1 MRERKVDTNIRKNLI
16 VFNNSEEMGFLSLFE
31 VASMPILEVL
41 LVSTIGAIMAT
52 DYFNILSADTRKS
65 LNKIVF
71 VAFTPALIFANLAK
85 TVTLEDIISWW
96 FMPINIGI
104 TFLCGGILGWIAA
117 KIIKPKPHL
126 EGLLI
131 AMCSSGNLGNMLLII
146 VPAICTEGGSPF
158 GEHSICKSKGLSYSS
173 FSMALGSFYIWTYT
187 FQLIRSSSSKYTKE
201 VEELPQEPNK
211 ESDANTKTHLLNGKS
226 QEYIDVVVPLSYPTS
241 DDTQIEPVSLQ
252 SVKNEKNNES
262 FSTKIADILHIVMEK
277 LMAPPTIG
285 SIAGLIFGATPWLK
299 KLVIGDDAPLRVI
312 QDSVTLLGDGTIPC
326 ITLILGGNLM
336 LGLKRASI
344 RPIIIITII
353 CVRFVILPIIGIL
366 VIKTATSLGLLPSDP
381 LFSFVLLIQYTVPP
395 AMNISTMTQLFDI
408 GQEECSVLTMWS
420 YLAAAFALTGWST
433 VFMWI
438 LTS

>member
-1 MRERKVDTNIRKNLI
+1 
-16 VFNNSEEMGFLSLFE
+16 MGFLSLFE

-41 LVSTIGAIMAT
+41 LLSAIGAIMAT
-52 DYFNILSADTRKS
+52 DYFNILSSDTRKS

-71 VAFTPALIFANLAK
+71 VVFTPSLIFASLAK

-117 KIIKPKPHL
+117 KLIKPKPHL

-131 AMCSSGNLGNMLLII
+131 AMCSTGNLGNMLLIV

-173 FSMALGSFYIWTYT
+173 FSMALASLYIWTYT
-187 FQLIRSSSSKYTKE
+187 FQLIKRSGSKYMKE

-211 ESDANTKTHLLNGKS
+211 DLNANEKTGLLNGKS
-226 QEYIDVVVPLSYPTS
+226 QEYIDVVVPLSYATS
-241 DDTQIEPVSLQ
+241 EDTQIQP
-252 SVKNEKNNES
+252 SVNKDEKKDES
-262 FSTKIADILHIVMEK
+262 FSGKLVDVLNVLLEK
-277 LMAPPTIG
+277 LMAPPTLG
-285 SIAGLIFGATPWLK
+285 SIVGLIFGATPWLK

-312 QDSVTLLGDGTIPC
+312 QDSVTLLGDATIPC
-326 ITLILGGNLM
+326 ITLILGGNLIHGM
-336 LGLKRASI
+336 KRTSI

-353 CVRFVILPIIGIL
+353 CVRFVILPIVGIF
-366 VIKTATSLGLLPSDP
+366 VIKTAARLGLLPDDP

-395 AMNISTMTQLFDI
+395 AMNISTMTQLFNV

-420 YLAAAFALTGWST
+420 YLAAAFALTAWST

-438 LTS
+438 LTSSS

>member
-1 MRERKVDTNIRKNLI
+1 
-16 VFNNSEEMGFLSLFE
+16 MGFLSLFE

-41 LVSTIGAIMAT
+41 LLTAIGAIMAT
-52 DYFNILSADTRKS
+52 DYFNILSSDTRKS

-71 VAFTPALIFANLAK
+71 VVFTPSLIFASLAK

-117 KIIKPKPHL
+117 KLIKPKPHL

-131 AMCSSGNLGNMLLII
+131 AMCSTGNLGNMLLII

-173 FSMALGSFYIWTYT
+173 FSMALASLYIWTYT
-187 FQLIRSSSSKYTKE
+187 FQLIKSSCSKYMKE
-201 VEELPQEPNK
+201 VEELLQEPNK
-211 ESDANTKTHLLNGKS
+211 DLNANEKTSLLNGTS
-226 QEYIDVVVPLSYPTS
+226 QEYIDVVVPLSYATS
-241 DDTQIEPVSLQ
+241 EDTQIQP
-252 SVKNEKNNES
+252 SVKKDEKKDES
-262 FSTKIADILHIVMEK
+262 FSGKLVDILNVLLEK
-277 LMAPPTIG
+277 LMAPPTLG
-285 SIAGLIFGATPWLK
+285 SIVGLIFGATPWLK

-312 QDSVTLLGDGTIPC
+312 QDSVTLLGDATIPC
-326 ITLILGGNLM
+326 ITLILGGNLIQGM
-336 LGLKRASI
+336 RRTSI

-353 CVRFVILPIIGIL
+353 CVRFVILPIVGIF
-366 VIKTATSLGLLPSDP
+366 VIKTASGLGLLPDDP

-395 AMNISTMTQLFDI
+395 AMNISTMTQLFNV

-420 YLAAAFALTGWST
+420 YLAAAFALTAWST

-438 LTS
+438 LTSSS

>member
-1 MRERKVDTNIRKNLI
+1 
-16 VFNNSEEMGFLSLFE
+16 MGFLSLFE

-41 LVSTIGAIMAT
+41 LLSAIGAIMAT
-52 DYFNILSADTRKS
+52 DYFNILSSDTRKS

-71 VAFTPALIFANLAK
+71 VVFTPSLIFASLAK

-117 KIIKPKPHL
+117 KLIKPKPHL

-131 AMCSSGNLGNMLLII
+131 AMCSTGNLGNMLLII

-173 FSMALGSFYIWTYT
+173 FSMALASLYIWTYT
-187 FQLIRSSSSKYTKE
+187 YQLIKRSGSKYMKE

-211 ESDANTKTHLLNGKS
+211 DLNANEKTSLLNGTS
-226 QEYIDVVVPLSYPTS
+226 QEYIDVVVPLSYATS
-241 DDTQIEPVSLQ
+241 EDTQIQP
-252 SVKNEKNNES
+252 SVKKDEKKDES
-262 FSTKIADILHIVMEK
+262 FSGKLVDILNVLLEK
-277 LMAPPTIG
+277 LMAPPTLG
-285 SIAGLIFGATPWLK
+285 SIVGLIFGATPWLK

-312 QDSVTLLGDGTIPC
+312 QDSVTLLGDATIPC
-326 ITLILGGNLM
+326 ITLILGGNLIQGM
-336 LGLKRASI
+336 RRASI

-353 CVRFVILPIIGIL
+353 CVRFVILPMVGIL
-366 VIKTATSLGLLPSDP
+366 VIKTAARLGLLPDDP

-395 AMNISTMTQLFDI
+395 AMNISTMTQLFNV

-438 LTS
+438 LTSSS